1 MESQVGRGG
10 LDPSGEGLGLQLRG
24 TNSSIPWVG
33 LAPVCDRIW
42 PGGLTCASVLSGVS
56 PMCRWYCCW
65 ATLGVEFYQNSG
77 QKENVL

>member
-1 MESQVGRGG
+1 MDSQVGRGG

-24 TNSSIPWVG
+24 TNSSIPRVG
-33 LAPVCDRIW
+33 LAPVCDR
-42 PGGLTCASVLSGVS
+42 TCASVLSGVS